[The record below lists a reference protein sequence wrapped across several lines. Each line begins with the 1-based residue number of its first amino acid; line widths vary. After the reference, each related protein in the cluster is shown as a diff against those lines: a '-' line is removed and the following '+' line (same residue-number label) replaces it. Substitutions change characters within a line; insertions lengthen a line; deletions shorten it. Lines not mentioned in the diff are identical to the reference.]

1 MSRRFSRGAKIIFA
15 AKRLSLQVSSA
26 CQERTACN
34 TCRAKV
40 AAVFAD
46 SGPRIA
52 EIRDNLIARIA
63 EAEREGWPGEVEG
76 LKISLAG
83 AEDKLTQIDRRS
95 RNDPVHLGIPA
106 VTHHSS

>member
-15 AKRLSLQVSSA
+15 AKRLSPQLSRA

-34 TCRAKV
+34 TCCAKA
-40 AAVFAD
+40 AAVLAD

-63 EAEREGWPGEVEG
+63 EAEREGWLGEAEG
-76 LKISLAG
+76 LKISLAD
-83 AEDKLTQIDRRS
+83 AEDKLAQIDRRT
-95 RNDPVHLGIPA
+95 RPTTTDLGMPTTA
-106 VTHHSS
+106 RQA